1 MILVDT
7 SVLIDYLRG
16 KENEFTQR
24 FQFVLDSGTPYGINS
39 FIYQELLQGVR
50 TENEFTLLKQYLD
63 TQRFYRLRDERESFA
78 QAARIYFDC
87 RRKGIVVA
95 STIDCLIA
103 QTAIDNDLFLLHN
116 DSDFERIAEVAKLK
130 FYLGQGIASQ

>member
-16 KENEFTQR
+16 KENKNSKR
-24 FQFVLDSGTPYGINS
+24 FQLVLDSGIPYGINS

-50 TENEFTLLKQYLD
+50 TEDEFTLLQQYLD

-87 RRKGIVVA
+87 RRKGIA
-95 STIDCLIA
+95 LTSTIDCLIA
-103 QTAIDNDLFLLHN
+103 QTAIDNELFLLHN
-116 DSDFERIAEVAKLK
+116 DSDFDRIAEVAKLK
-130 FYLGQGIASQ
+130 LYLG